1 MLYMIMIAALLSISL
16 CQTPVVHAEGIPQTS
31 GARVPLSFIGVRG
44 EGVLIY
50 ANIVYERKA
59 ELVEPILDWGA
70 MQWAIMRPIVGAGL
84 VRGLAGPLKA
94 DDNYRQMIVRAFEHA
109 KQLRTRDLPN
119 GRQWALFD
127 FVGGIKVKDPQDAEA
142 ALAVALLS
150 VQDGRRIEPIMILG
164 GLDSQGRLT
173 AVADFN
179 AHVTSMFNM
188 GFRKI
193 IVPFGQGSEISG
205 PLQQRIEK
213 NDLTLIEAATLK
225 DLDALVMT
233 KSPQD

>member
-1 MLYMIMIAALLSISL
+1 MRYMIMIAALLSIFL
-16 CQTPVVHAEGIPQTS
+16 CQTPAAHAERIPQTS
-31 GARVPLSFIGVRG
+31 GARVPLSFMGARG
-44 EGVLIY
+44 ESILIY
-50 ANIVYERKA
+50 ANVVYERKA

-84 VRGLAGPLKA
+84 VRGIAGPLKA

-119 GRQWALFD
+119 GRLWTLFE
-127 FVGGIKVKDPQDAEA
+127 FVGGIKVKDPQDVEA
-142 ALAVALLS
+142 ALAIAFLS

-179 AHVTSMFNM
+179 AHVTSTFNL
-188 GFRKI
+188 GFRKV
-193 IVPFGQGSEISG
+193 IVPLGQGSEISG

-213 NDLTLIEAATLK
+213 DHLTIIEAATLK
-225 DLDALVMT
+225 DLDVLVLT
-233 KSPQD
+233 ESPRD